1 MALFS
6 KKKPDAPRRRQR
18 TDEPSA
24 HTPAPLQDHY
34 TFRRNRTLTGSASS
48 HVASANEGAGQLKSP
63 RVQAHDLVRKR
74 RHIGGLFFGV
84 LIGAA
89 GLFFLIAQFTAGV
102 VVKADDVTM
111 QLDPIYEAAIQDYL
125 SERPVERLRFLLNE
139 DALNAYLQAKAP
151 EVSSVHI
158 EGMAGF
164 GKSSFIVTMR
174 TPIAGWSVGGQQ
186 KYVDERG
193 VSFDRN
199 YSRAPAVQIVDKS
212 GIPVQTGRAVASNRF
227 LGFVGLVVG
236 QAKQH
241 GYVATEVIIPERTTR
256 QIQLR
261 VDGVGYPII
270 ISIDR
275 GAGEQVED
283 MARSIQ
289 WIKER
294 NITPEYLDVR
304 ISGKAFYK

>member
-6 KKKPDAPRRRQR
+6 KKQPDVPRRRQR
-18 TDEPSA
+18 TDEPA

-48 HVASANEGAGQLKSP
+48 HVASANESTGQLKSP

-111 QLDPIYEAAIQDYL
+111 RLDPIYEGTVQDYL

-139 DALNAYLQAKAP
+139 DALNTYLQAKAP
-151 EVSSVHI
+151 EVSSVHV

-199 YSRAPAVQIVDKS
+199 YFKAPAVQIVDKS
-212 GIPVQTGRAVASNRF
+212 GIPVQAGQAVASNRF

-236 QAKQH
+236 QVKKY

-261 VDGVGYPII
+261 VDGVGYPIT

-283 MARSIQ
+283 MVRSIQ
-289 WIKER
+289 WLKER
-294 NITPEYLDVR
+294 TITPEYLDVR